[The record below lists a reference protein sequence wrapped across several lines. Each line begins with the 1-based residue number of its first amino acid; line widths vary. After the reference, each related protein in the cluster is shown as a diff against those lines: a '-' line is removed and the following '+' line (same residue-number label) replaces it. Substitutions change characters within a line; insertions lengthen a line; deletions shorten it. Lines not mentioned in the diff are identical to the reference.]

1 MSRSHR
7 LTYPLALFLSMM
19 LSFGSSL
26 AQPGHGP
33 RGMKDD
39 FGPHARKHLRHM
51 DRLGKH
57 LIPPHLVMRH
67 MDKLNLND
75 EQIEQI
81 KTVMKATQSQALDL
95 EIDLNRAMGKLE
107 NVLKDSNDH
116 DLILTHADQVM
127 ALESKLKRTR
137 LSLALQIKSM
147 LTSEQLK
154 TVKKIKRK
162 QRKKW
167 KKQWKRDRKQRRRAR
182 REARRRAQHDFQHS
196 DSDDHSDS
204 ENDEKSDE

>member
-1 MSRSHR
+1 MSKSQR
-7 LTYPLALFLSMM
+7 LTYSFVLCLAFL

-26 AQPGHGP
+26 AQSDPEF
-33 RGMKDD
+33 RGMKGD
-39 FGPHARKHLRHM
+39 FGPHVRQRMQHM

-67 MDKLNLND
+67 MAKLNLSD
-75 EQIEQI
+75 EQVNQI
-81 KTVMKATQSQALDL
+81 KTMMKKTQGRALDL

-107 NVLKDSNDH
+107 NLLKESNDH
-116 DLILTHADQVM
+116 TAILTQADQVM
-127 ALESKLKRTR
+127 LLESKLKRTR
-137 LSLALQIKSM
+137 LSLALKIKAL

-167 KKQWKRDRKQRRRAR
+167 KKQRRKARKQRRKAR
-182 REARRRAQHDFQHS
+182 RDAHRQALQDSRNNDRDEHLN
-196 DSDDHSDS
+196 SDDDE
-204 ENDEKSDE
+204 ENDE